1 MDGCVCVTDFRDRT
15 KTSIMKVL
23 IFVECG
29 RFEKHE
35 HCYEASATEPLEV
48 HSVFD
53 I

>member
-35 HCYEASATEPLEV
+35 LKVSSAIKNKIAV
-48 HSVFD
+48 GD
-53 I
+53 Y